1 MSNFSF
7 ANTVIKNINFLIK
20 SVIYDSECSDF
31 MTYDKNRFLKQIK
44 LVANRWIDISN
55 DRMKVKDYDIMQM
68 LEKSED
74 KVMSRDVITH
84 NTEDCESRV
93 LMIERSQI

>member
-1 MSNFSF
+1 
-7 ANTVIKNINFLIK
+7 
-20 SVIYDSECSDF
+20 
-31 MTYDKNRFLKQIK
+31 
-44 LVANRWIDISN
+44 
-55 DRMKVKDYDIMQM
+55 MKVKDYDIMQM